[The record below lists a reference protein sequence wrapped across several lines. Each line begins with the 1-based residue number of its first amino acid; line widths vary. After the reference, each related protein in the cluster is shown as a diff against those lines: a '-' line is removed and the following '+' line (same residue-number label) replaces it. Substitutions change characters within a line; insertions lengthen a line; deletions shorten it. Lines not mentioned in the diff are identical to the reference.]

1 MGTTIA
7 VFNQKGGVGKTTT
20 AVNLS
25 AGLARKGLDVLLVD
39 LDPQGHATA
48 NIGFNTD
55 DHTPTISSALEE
67 HNGDVLGILADTT
80 EPSLKLAPAD
90 IRLEN
95 TAKLLHTRAFRE
107 TVLARVLKNAQECF
121 QYIIIDCQP
130 SLGVLPCNA
139 LVASDRC
146 LVPTELGG
154 NSLRGLADLLITI
167 NELKPD
173 DRYFDFRVLPTR
185 VTRRYNQVQIQAI
198 RHLKPV
204 HDRLL
209 ETQIA
214 ENIAVA
220 RSQMETE
227 RQKSSPVILSE
238 SKSKSAKDYRSL
250 VKEIVEIWPPS
261 SNNGLPMQLQVNQN

>member
-1 MGTTIA
+1 MAITIA

-25 AGLARKGLDVLLVD
+25 AGLARKGYDVLMVD

-48 NIGFNTD
+48 NVGFNTD
-55 DHTPTISSALEE
+55 DNTPTISSALEE
-67 HNGDVLGILADTT
+67 HNGDVLNILAETT

-95 TAKLLHTRAFRE
+95 TAKLLQARAFRE
-107 TVLARVLKNAQECF
+107 TVLTRVLKNAQECF

-139 LVASDRC
+139 LVAADRC

-167 NELKPD
+167 HELKPD
-173 DRYFDFRVLPTR
+173 DQYFDFRVLPTR
-185 VTRRYNQVQIQAI
+185 VTRRYNEVQIQAI

-209 ETQIA
+209 TTQIA
-214 ENIAVA
+214 ENIAVG
-220 RSQMETE
+220 RSQMETDE
-227 RQKSSPVILSE
+227 SKSSPVVISE
-238 SKSKSAKDYRSL
+238 SRSQSARDYRAL
-250 VKEIVEIWPPS
+250 VKEIEEIWPPHLS
-261 SNNGLPMQLQVNQN
+261 KESPTQRLVNQN